1 MVNASLF
8 TTIGR
13 SILNLDVMEQFITN
27 YFGDF
32 DMDKLPTVFTVDDE
46 FINAFKRI
54 PVHPITM
61 GYHQQFKDILLKEL
75 ADVKGQKIL
84 LVSFYPNDNLRFA
97 MSTYISGLNSDTTL
111 FNNTDVAYSIN
122 RAKTLFT
129 AAIQKATKNPAHL
142 FDA

>member
-27 YFGDF
+27 YFGNDV
-32 DMDKLPTVFTVDDE
+32 DKLPAVFTVDDK

-97 MSTYISGLNSDTTL
+97 MSAYISGLNKNTTL
-111 FNNTDVAYSIN
+111 FDNTDAAYSIN

-129 AAIQKATKNPAHL
+129 EVIKKAIKNPTRL

>member
-1 MVNASLF
+1 
-8 TTIGR
+8 
-13 SILNLDVMEQFITN
+13 
-27 YFGDF
+27 
-32 DMDKLPTVFTVDDE
+32 MDKLPTVFTVDDE

-61 GYHQQFKDILLKEL
+61 GYHQQFKDILLREL

-84 LVSFYPNDNLRFA
+84 LVSFFPNDNLRFA

-111 FNNTDVAYSIN
+111 FNNTDAAYSIN